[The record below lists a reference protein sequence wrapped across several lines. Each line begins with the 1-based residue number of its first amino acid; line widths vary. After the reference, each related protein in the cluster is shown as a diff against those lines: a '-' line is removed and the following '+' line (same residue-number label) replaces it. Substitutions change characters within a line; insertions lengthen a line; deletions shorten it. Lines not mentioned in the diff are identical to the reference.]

1 MSALGV
7 RSITAQRT
15 LVRSAA
21 ELRAA
26 LHLPEAGPVESAVG
40 ARADAAQ
47 AEADERSG
55 AACNSESFEILRRH
69 SDPESCWIVVNGRVL
84 DVTSYLGHHPGG
96 RDVLTR
102 YAGRDAT
109 AAFAAA
115 GHSHAAVMK
124 CADFD
129 VGPLSDAARLRRA
142 SDAAVAHKARLRAIA
157 HFLE

>member
-109 AAFAAA
+109 AACLQ
-115 GHSHAAVMK
+115 K
-124 CADFD
+124 N
-129 VGPLSDAARLRRA
+129 PN
-142 SDAAVAHKARLRAIA
+142 
-157 HFLE
+157 